1 MIPDMVHHLGFTD
14 AMAIIDSGITHHSPS
29 SSLMQ
34 HSFLVADLPSDTIV
48 SVSKEDLADTIVKAY
63 VKAAEKEGVLLTKED
78 LEWIRA
84 RIEADLLTKDDLN
97 ELRNELSTKVSDL
110 STTVAV
116 AVAVAVA
123 VVAGGVAWFDLKQ
136 GIADLKQ
143 GVAGLLND
151 RGKKGMD

>member
-1 MIPDMVHHLGFTD
+1 MIPDMVHHLSFTD
-14 AMAIIDSGITHHSPS
+14 AMASIGSGITHHSPS

-97 ELRNELSTKVSDL
+97 ELYNELSTKVSDL

-116 AVAVAVA
+116 ML
-123 VVAGGVAWFDLKQ
+123 WR
-136 GIADLKQ
+136 
-143 GVAGLLND
+143 LLW
-151 RGKKGMD
+151 R